1 MKNIVYERSLW
12 MEIGYKAGERDGD
25 ADCDECHHDNEFIS
39 NHHSI
44 ASISSPVS
52 NILITHCYKSR
63 RRYLLHWTFVAR
75 MRTVQVP
82 ADKATNQR
90 SLQLLLYVQI
100 IVADC
105 GVSSGQYETTLIFT
119 MTRDCLNS
127 NLLRASFTA
136 CCHGRSQTSYTK
148 ANRIYIFNN
157 HQRDKYSSLLGLWIS
172 LGGLAFFWECVVRWV
187 SLKWRAA

>member
-1 MKNIVYERSLW
+1 

-52 NILITHCYKSR
+52 NIFITHCYKSR

-148 ANRIYIFNN
+148 ANRIYIFNPLLICC
-157 HQRDKYSSLLGLWIS
+157 HPSSTICIFFITNRQPLL
-172 LGGLAFFWECVVRWV
+172 
-187 SLKWRAA
+187 